1 MARLLLLSLVVAF
14 AGAFAPSTL
23 APRAAALTVVDGRGD
38 KRTKRGKVYAGSN
51 GVSRSKPKKSDD
63 PVDPCAARRRG
74 TPRTRE
80 AAGARRGTRA
90 APRRYFSI
98 REWGKA
104 QDPPM
109 SVEEVVAS
117 KVADLNKVAMTQE
130 ELIDALTPF

>member
-51 GVSRSKPKKSDD
+51 GVSRSKPKK
-63 PVDPCAARRRG
+63 
-74 TPRTRE
+74 
-80 AAGARRGTRA
+80 
-90 APRRYFSI
+90 YFSI

-130 ELIDALTPF
+130 ELIDALTRWAKAETPGGEPRRLLSYNRKRPVA

>member
-1 MARLLLLSLVVAF
+1 MRRA
-14 AGAFAPSTL
+14 
-23 APRAAALTVVDGRGD
+23 APRDRADA
-38 KRTKRGKVYAGSN
+38 
-51 GVSRSKPKKSDD
+51 
-63 PVDPCAARRRG
+63 
-74 TPRTRE
+74 E
-80 AAGARRGTRA
+80 AADARRGTRA

>member
-38 KRTKRGKVYAGSN
+38 KRTAG
-51 GVSRSKPKKSDD
+51 
-63 PVDPCAARRRG
+63 
-74 TPRTRE
+74 
-80 AAGARRGTRA
+80 
-90 APRRYFSI
+90 YFSI

-109 SVEEVVAS
+109 SVEGVAS

>member
-23 APRAAALTVVDGRGD
+23 APRAAALTVVDG
-38 KRTKRGKVYAGSN
+38 
-51 GVSRSKPKKSDD
+51 
-63 PVDPCAARRRG
+63 AATSGRRV
-74 TPRTRE
+74 
-80 AAGARRGTRA
+80 
-90 APRRYFSI
+90 RYFSI

>member
-23 APRAAALTVVDGRGD
+23 APRAAALTVDDRGD

-63 PVDPCAARRRG
+63 PVDP
-74 TPRTRE
+74 
-80 AAGARRGTRA
+80 
-90 APRRYFSI
+90 YFSI